1 MGDDNV
7 NTLTELKGNT
17 MQMQEFSNI
26 FSTFYYHKL
35 INLPT
40 RERNQST
47 TLLDNI
53 YTNITDCYDTGT
65 SGILKFL
72 AQSDH
77 YPIFTTRKAKAIP
90 KSIEYIYK
98 KGHIKI

>member
-1 MGDDNV
+1 MGDYNV

-26 FSTFYYHKL
+26 FSTFYYYKL

-47 TLLDNI
+47 ALLD
-53 YTNITDCYDTGT
+53 
-65 SGILKFL
+65 
-72 AQSDH
+72 
-77 YPIFTTRKAKAIP
+77 
-90 KSIEYIYK
+90 SIIIYK
-98 KGHIKI
+98 YP